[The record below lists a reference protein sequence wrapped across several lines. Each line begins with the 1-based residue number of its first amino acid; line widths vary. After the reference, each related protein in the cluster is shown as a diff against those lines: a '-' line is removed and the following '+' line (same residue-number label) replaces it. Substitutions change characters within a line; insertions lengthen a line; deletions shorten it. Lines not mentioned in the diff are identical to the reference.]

1 MTIYQQLTLEQRY
14 HIQALKDIGQSGA
27 SIALSLGVSC
37 STVTREVK
45 RNSVEGKYTAKQAH
59 ALSQNRKKEARSGYK
74 LTPERCELIDKLLEK
89 EWSPEQVCGRLEVE
103 TGIQISSMSLYR
115 HIYADAQAGG
125 TLWEHMRHARRK
137 PKPRSKHKGIR
148 SLIKHRRSI
157 HERPAVVDELK
168 RPGDLEMD
176 TIVGPGGRGAI
187 ATIGSRSTNYVWM
200 TQCYGKDSW
209 YLSER
214 VKQRLRPVKA
224 MITTITSDNGV
235 EFAEH
240 QRIARSMNID
250 YYFADPYQTNQRS
263 RIEQLNKLIRQY
275 IPKKQDLDWVQPK
288 ELKHIEDKLNHR
300 PRKKLGFKTP
310 HEVFFNTTETLIK
323 DGALEM

>member
-1 MTIYQQLTLEQRY
+1 MMIYKQLTLEQRY
-14 HIQALKDIGQSGA
+14 QIEALKDIGHSQQSIGQQV
-27 SIALSLGVSC
+27 GVKRC
-37 STVTREVK
+37 TITREIK
-45 RNSVEGKYTAKQAH
+45 RNSVEGMYRAKRAH
-59 ALSQNRKKEARSGYK
+59 TLSLNRKKDARKGYK
-74 LTPERCELIDKLLEK
+74 LTPERCELIDDLLGK
-89 EWSPEQVCGRLEVE
+89 EWSPEQVCGRLMVE
-103 TGIQISSMSLYR
+103 TGIQISPMSLYR
-115 HIYADAQAGG
+115 RIYADAKAGG

-148 SLIKHRRSI
+148 SLIAHRRSI

-187 ATIGSRSTNYVWM
+187 ATIGSRSTSYVWM

-214 VKQRLRPVKA
+214 VKQRLRPVKE

-240 QRIARSMNID
+240 KRIARSMKID

-288 ELKHIEDKLNHR
+288 ELKHIEDRLNHR

>member
-1 MTIYQQLTLEQRY
+1 MTTYQQITLEQRY
-14 HIQALKDIGQSGA
+14 QIEALKDIGQSREY
-27 SIALSLGVSC
+27 IALQIGVNRC
-37 STVTREVK
+37 MITREIK
-45 RNSVEGKYTAKQAH
+45 RNSIEGVYKAKSAH
-59 ALSQNRKKEARSGYK
+59 AQSLRRKKEARKGYK
-74 LTPERCELIDKLLEK
+74 LTPERCELIDDLLGK
-89 EWSPEQVCGRLEVE
+89 EWSPEQVCGRLMVE

-115 HIYADAQAGG
+115 HIYTDAQAGG
-125 TLWEHMRHARRK
+125 KLWEHMRHARRK
-137 PKPRSKHKGIR
+137 SKPRPKNKGIR

-214 VKQRLRPVKA
+214 VKQRLRPVKE

-240 QRIARSMNID
+240 KRIARSMKID

-288 ELKHIEDKLNHR
+288 ELKHIEDRLNHR